1 MEAVATYQ
9 ETAITTQTKGRLI
22 VMLYDGAIN
31 FLKMARQCIEQQDVA
46 GRNGNIRRARDIVF
60 ELNSTLDLDKG
71 GQVAQNLRSLYNFI
85 WRYLGD
91 ANVKN
96 DTQML
101 QKIITMLDDLRQTWA
116 KIA

>member
-1 MEAVATYQ
+1 MNAATAYQ
-9 ETAITTQTKGRLI
+9 ETAVTTQTRGGLI

-31 FLKMARQCIEQQDVA
+31 FLKTASQCIDQEDIS
-46 GRNGNIRRARDIVF
+46 GRNRNIRRARDIIF
-60 ELNSTLDLDKG
+60 ELNSTLDLDRG
-71 GQVAQNLRSLYNFI
+71 GEVAQNMRSLYNFI

-96 DTQML
+96 DAQML
-101 QKIITMLDDLRQTWA
+101 QKMITMLDELRQTWK

>member
-1 MEAVATYQ
+1 MNAATAYQ
-9 ETAITTQTKGRLI
+9 ETAITTQTRGRLI
-22 VMLYDGAIN
+22 VLLYDGAIN
-31 FLKMARQCIEQQDVA
+31 FLKTAKQCIDQEDIA
-46 GRNGNIRRARDIVF
+46 GRNRNIRRARDIIF
-60 ELNSTLDLDKG
+60 ELNSTLDLDRG

-96 DTQML
+96 DAQML
-101 QKIITMLDDLRQTWA
+101 QKMITMLDDLRQTWQ